1 MQGFHLLFV
10 GELKII
16 PYSKLQVCKGLEV
29 KQFHVHFVSKNM
41 PEKWRKMANN
51 FQWNENEPPTK
62 RQN

>member
-29 KQFHVHFVSKNM
+29 KQFHVNCVKKHAG
-41 PEKWRKMANN
+41 KMA
-51 FQWNENEPPTK
+51 ENG
-62 RQN
+62 Q